1 MSDRMGPGTVP
12 GEGRRARLAGPLS
25 RLRPPRRRYTRHGL
39 HAASVALA
47 LLLAIP
53 AAPADAGRWNGPIR
67 LPWYNQEGQP
77 LGCPG
82 AGAFKRWK
90 RVVAVRPSDPR
101 FKCGDVIEL
110 HYHNQTVRATVADS
124 FSEAAPGW
132 VVFDAAAILN
142 CRLLL
147 APARRNAKRLGYVD
161 NCSTLS
167 GVMWRKVR

>member
-1 MSDRMGPGTVP
+1 MSDRMDPRTIP
-12 GEGRRARLAGPLS
+12 TEGRLARLARPLS
-25 RLRPPRRRYTRHGL
+25 RLRQARRGDRRLGL
-39 HAASVALA
+39 HAACLTLA
-47 LLLAIP
+47 VILAAP
-53 AAPADAGRWNGPIR
+53 AAPVDAGRWNGPIR

-110 HYHNQTVRATVADS
+110 RFHNQTVRATVADS

-147 APARRNAKRLGYVD
+147 APSRRNAKRLGYVD
-161 NCSTLS
+161 DCRTLT
-167 GVMWRKVR
+167 GVMWRKVG

>member
-1 MSDRMGPGTVP
+1 MSDRMGPGAVP
-12 GEGRRARLAGPLS
+12 GEGRRARLAGPMS
-25 RLRPPRRRYTRHGL
+25 RLRPPRRRHPRHGL
-39 HAASVALA
+39 HAAPLALA

-82 AGAFKRWK
+82 AGPFKRWK

-110 HYHNQTVRATVADS
+110 RHNGQTVVATVADS
-124 FSEAAPGW
+124 FSESAPGW

-142 CRLLL
+142 CRVLLS
-147 APARRNAKRLGYVD
+147 PVRRTPKPLGYVRD
-161 NCSTLS
+161 CATLTD
-167 GVMWRKVR
+167 VYWRKVK

>member
-1 MSDRMGPGTVP
+1 MSDRMDPRTIP
-12 GEGRRARLAGPLS
+12 TEGRLARLARPLS
-25 RLRPPRRRYTRHGL
+25 RLRQARRGDRRLGL
-39 HAASVALA
+39 HAACLTLA
-47 LLLAIP
+47 VILAAP
-53 AAPADAGRWNGPIR
+53 AAPVDAGRWNGPIR

-90 RVVAVRPSDPR
+90 VIVAVRPTDPR
-101 FKCGDVIEL
+101 FECGDRIEL
-110 HYHNQTVRATVADS
+110 RYGNETVIATVADS

-142 CRLLL
+142 CRYLL
-147 APARRNAKRLGYVD
+147 PPKRRTPKRMGYVD

-167 GVMWRKVR
+167 GVMWRHVR